1 MHALPV
7 PPDRVAVDQLG
18 PLQFG
23 WLDGDLF
30 VSNDAGHW
38 ALLSRDDATAFLGGA
53 MGPGHPRRAELGQKG
68 FLRGELD
75 ADAFVARVRQRKAPV
90 FRGTHLHLF
99 VVTLRC
105 DHACTYCHAT
115 RVPMG
120 TTGADMTID
129 TARQAVDLAFQTP
142 SPLVNIEFQGGEP
155 LANPEVVRFVIEYA
169 REVNRFHKKEL
180 LFSLVTNLSLMTE
193 AHLDWLVAPDVAIC
207 TSLDGPADLHDEN
220 RRLLGGGSAHANVVH
235 WIRRIQDVYA
245 ERGLPREQFHVDALM
260 TTTRA
265 TLGRARELVD
275 HYLDLGLPTLN
286 LRPLNPYGF
295 AAAAWARIGY
305 SPAEYLA
312 FYFEALDYVVARNLA
327 GADLRE
333 HAASVFL
340 TKLLTAQ
347 DPGHLDIRSPC
358 GAGIGQLAYDHD
370 GRVYTCDEGRM
381 LARTG
386 DATFAVGDVA
396 TSRHPDLAG
405 HRTVR
410 AMTVASTLE
419 ALPGCRDCAWAPF
432 CGVCPVQAWATEGDL
447 FGQRPRSERCQLQK
461 GQLEGLVRRLRD
473 ASPAADAIFRRWT
486 VNRSRVTP
494 PGCAL

>member
-1 MHALPV
+1 MPSVPV
-7 PPDRVAVDQLG
+7 PLDRVAVDTLG

-23 WLDGDLF
+23 WLDGQLF
-30 VSNDAGHW
+30 VSNDAGAW
-38 ALLSRDDATAFLGGA
+38 ALLDRDEAAALFSGA
-53 MGPGHPRRAELGQKG
+53 IGPDHPRHAELATKG
-68 FLRGELD
+68 FLRGAMD
-75 ADAFVARVRQRKAPV
+75 ADAFVARVKQRTAPV
-90 FRGTHLHLF
+90 FRGTHLHLM

-115 RVPMG
+115 RVPM
-120 TTGADMTID
+120 TTPNADMSVD

-155 LANPEVVRFVIEYA
+155 LANPETVRFVVEYA

-180 LFSLVTNLSLMTE
+180 LFSLVTNLSCMTE
-193 AHLDWLVAPDVAIC
+193 EILDWLVAPDIAIC
-207 TSLDGPADLHDEN
+207 TSLDGPADLHDGN
-220 RRLLGGGSAHANVVH
+220 RRRLGGGSAHAVVTH
-235 WIRRIQDVYA
+235 WIRRINQAYA
-245 ERGLPREQFHVDALM
+245 ERGFPREQFHVDALM

-275 HYLDLGLPTLN
+275 HYLELGLPTLN

-295 AAAAWARIGY
+295 AAAAWERIGY
-305 SPAEYLA
+305 TTDEYLA
-312 FYFEALDYVVARNLA
+312 FYFEALDDILARNVS

-340 TKLLTAQ
+340 TKLLTSQ

-386 DATFAVGDVA
+386 DSTFALGDVG
-396 TSRHPDLAG
+396 TSRWKDLAG
-405 HRTVR
+405 HRTVK

-419 ALPGCRDCAWAPF
+419 ALPACRDCAWKPF
-432 CGVCPVQAWATEGDL
+432 CGVCPVYTWATEGDL
-447 FGQRPRSERCQLQK
+447 FGQRPRSERCRMQR

-473 ASPAADAIFRRWT
+473 ATPATEAILRRWT
-486 VNRSRVTP
+486 VNRSRATP
-494 PGCAL
+494 PACSL